1 MGCSTTGT
9 FVKGLALDPDH
20 TVEEKFISF
29 GAVPI
34 KMAEPEKYFDGR
46 AWLERMT
53 ELIDKADDYIFLST
67 FLGSNCEDLYPVYDA
82 LANASRRGVD
92 VYMVI
97 DGISS
102 YDMTESKNFLEP
114 VYPLKDS
121 GVHLVEYAPLS
132 FTRAIAPW
140 SLIVRDH
147 RKMMVVDGKIGII
160 GGMNVNYI
168 SMGSK
173 DEKTLQ
179 RDSMYVFN
187 SYDLVANMAK
197 EFVSLWNA
205 SSVETIKLSDFATY
219 SYDNYEGQDLTGYLF
234 NQGPGGKAHMADV
247 YSTLFNSAKEEI
259 IILPYL
265 PLLDDNMLTCL
276 KNAVDRGIKVKMLF
290 PLDQRG
296 YSEKGTKYF
305 FINLVEAGI
314 ECYFIPTN
322 EISLLH
328 EKLTVVDNKYVVIGS
343 ANFNMR
349 SMNLSHE
356 IVMAI
361 DNEEFAQKMKEHIQN
376 DRMFYAQML
385 DLETAQKW
393 KREDGSLLMY
403 LASYYGG

>member
-9 FVKGLALDPDH
+9 FVKGLAFDPNY
-20 TVEEKFISF
+20 TVEEKLIRF

-34 KMAEPEKYFDGR
+34 KMAAPEEYFNGG

-53 ELIDKADDYIFLST
+53 ELINEADDYIFIST

-82 LANASRRGVD
+82 LASASRRGVD

-132 FTRAIAPW
+132 FTRVIAPW

-160 GGMNVNYI
+160 GGMNINYI

-179 RDSMYVFN
+179 RDSMYVFH
-187 SYDLVANMAK
+187 SYDLASNMVK

-219 SYDNYEGQDLTGYLF
+219 SYDDYAGQDLTGYLF

-259 IILPYL
+259 FLLPYL

-276 KNAVDRGIKVKMLF
+276 KNAVDRGVKVKMLF

-296 YSEKGTKYF
+296 YSEKGTKHF
-305 FINLVEAGI
+305 FVKLIEAGI
-314 ECYFIPTN
+314 ECYFIPTD

-328 EKLTVVDNKYVVIGS
+328 EKLTVVDGKYVVIGS

-361 DNEEFAQKMKEHIQN
+361 DNEEFARSMKEHILN
-376 DRMFYAQML
+376 DRMLCAQKL

-393 KREDGSLLMY
+393 KKEDGSFLMY